1 MGSRKTRNDLTRLR
15 NHETGVRVYNA
26 RKRDRKL
33 RLTPRQFV
41 LISILFLIFMGSGI
55 GYVWSN
61 FEGTQI
67 GFDLSRLQKRE
78 MELLELQRKL
88 KLELAFLKSPQY
100 LEEAAGKASLQPSEP
115 DQVIL
120 IR

>member
-1 MGSRKTRNDLTRLR
+1 MGDRRTGSGSNRLR
-15 NHETGVRVYNA
+15 NHGTGVRIHNA
-26 RKRDRKL
+26 RKKDREL
-33 RLTPRQFV
+33 RLTPRQIV
-41 LISILFLIFMGSGI
+41 LISVLFLIFMGSGI

-67 GFDLSRLQKRE
+67 GYDLSRLQKRE
-78 MELLELQRKL
+78 MELMELNRKL

-100 LEEAAGKASLQPSEP
+100 LEQAARKAGLHPMDP

-120 IR
+120 IQ